1 MYSHVEGAR
10 GKTGNGPR
18 GIQGMDH
25 VAYNLCGM
33 RREVLCEV
41 WGLRLGCLLVLTLGV
56 HACTCLVCRVWGV
69 RCLVAGF
76 LPSAMVKEL
85 LTKHKNNVELVVAEL
100 LSKQDQPPSKQTI
113 TAPARIAATAAVC
126 VGGGGVGSKG
136 VGSKTSV
143 VDDEIEIECVMC
155 MDAPKTHVFVPCG
168 HMCVCSACAATIMG
182 AKKECPQC
190 RGAATHCMQVFG

>member
-1 MYSHVEGAR
+1 
-10 GKTGNGPR
+10 
-18 GIQGMDH
+18 
-25 VAYNLCGM
+25 
-33 RREVLCEV
+33 
-41 WGLRLGCLLVLTLGV
+41 
-56 HACTCLVCRVWGV
+56 
-69 RCLVAGF
+69 
-76 LPSAMVKEL
+76 MVKEV
-85 LTKHKNNVELVVAEL
+85 LTKHKNNLALVVAEL
-100 LSKQDQPPSKQTI
+100 LSIQDQHPQKQTI
-113 TAPARIAATAAVC
+113 TAPARIPTTAA
-126 VGGGGVGSKG
+126 GGVSGGG